1 MQYFTD
7 LSVYKSGAL
16 YKVLKS
22 LCNELRR
29 DFCWYNDLS
38 SIILYSNSFLIQ
50 LNPVVRYLI
59 INSVYLLFYIFVQ
72 FLIPMKKIILIE
84 DETSVVSFIKKGLQ
98 ENGYEVSVAFDGKTG
113 VQLVQSNDFDLVI
126 LDIMM
131 PEMNGLDACKEIR
144 KTNQHVPILFLTAL
158 GTSENIVLGLESGG
172 DDYLVK
178 PFKFIELVARVKSLL
193 RRSSTGNTPE
203 ITEPETDQEHL
214 YQFSDLILNDY
225 TKKVTRAG
233 EEISLTSTEYKLLLY
248 FLNNPEKVISRA
260 EILDAVWGVNY
271 DLGTNVVDV
280 YVNYLRKKLDHQ
292 EDEKLIHTVIGMG
305 YVMKKP

>member
-1 MQYFTD
+1 
-7 LSVYKSGAL
+7 
-16 YKVLKS
+16 
-22 LCNELRR
+22 
-29 DFCWYNDLS
+29 
-38 SIILYSNSFLIQ
+38 
-50 LNPVVRYLI
+50 
-59 INSVYLLFYIFVQ
+59 
-72 FLIPMKKIILIE
+72 MKKIILIE

-98 ENGYEVSVAFDGKTG
+98 ENGYEVSVAFDGRTG
-113 VQLVQSNDFDLVI
+113 VQLVQANDFDLVV
-126 LDIMM
+126 LDIML
-131 PEMNGLDACKEIR
+131 PEMNGLDVCKEIR
-144 KTNQHVPILFLTAL
+144 KTNLHVPILFLTAL

-193 RRSSTGNTPE
+193 RRSHSISVQE
-203 ITEPETDQEHL
+203 IAEPEPDNEHVF
-214 YQFSDLILNDY
+214 QFSDLVVNDY

-280 YVNYLRKKLDHQ
+280 YVNYLRKKLDSQ
-292 EDEKLIHTVIGMG
+292 DDNKLIHTVIGMG
-305 YVMKKP
+305 YVLKKS